1 MCYTLREADA
11 MIAAAAQAGVV
22 LMVGNVLRFDPAY
35 ARAQPLVAAL
45 PGLRLAQI
53 TTLEAPLLPYVA
65 HLDLQRFS
73 DVPEEA
79 RTALKSELAALERE
93 ALGGDTPEAIRR
105 IYADVLLD
113 TLVHEVNAIR
123 GLLGEP
129 ESVTS
134 AEAWMGT
141 EGVTTVLR
149 FPGDVRCVLTWVN
162 LPVLRHY
169 SMEFAFYGPA
179 DRLTLRY
186 PAPYLRHEPTA
197 LEIEGTEE
205 DAPFVTSVTVSYEEA
220 FKRELVHFHE
230 CLSRGVA
237 PLTSGAEGR
246 QDLVVL
252 QAIARAA
259 AQRRPQEIAS
269 RPPASAHTRSDMG
282 A

>member
-45 PGLRLAQI
+45 PDLRLAQI

-65 HLDLQRFS
+65 HLGLQRFA

-79 RTALKSELAALERE
+79 RSALKSELAALERE
-93 ALGGDTPEAIRR
+93 ALGDDTPEAIRR
-105 IYADVLLD
+105 VYADVLLD

-129 ESVTS
+129 ESVAS

-141 EGVTTVLR
+141 EGITTVLR

-169 SMEFAFYGPA
+169 SMEFAFYGPDA
-179 DRLTLRY
+179 RLTLRY
-186 PAPYLRHEPTA
+186 PAPYLKHEPTA
-197 LEIEGTEE
+197 LEMEGTEE
-205 DAPFVTSVTVSYEEA
+205 GAPFVTSVTISYEEA
-220 FKRELVHFHE
+220 FKHELLHFHE
-230 CLSRGVA
+230 CIRTGA
-237 PLTSGAEGR
+237 TPLTSGEEGR

-259 AQRRPQEIAS
+259 AQRTLQEIPG
-269 RPPASAHTRSDMG
+269 RPPTGAHARGNWG